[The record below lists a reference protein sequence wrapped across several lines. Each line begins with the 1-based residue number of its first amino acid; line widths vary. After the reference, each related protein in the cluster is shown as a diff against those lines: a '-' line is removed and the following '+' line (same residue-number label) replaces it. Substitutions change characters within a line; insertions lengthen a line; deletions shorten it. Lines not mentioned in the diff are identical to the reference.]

1 MGIIKK
7 CLDIFFKGKEEL
19 KKSQEGFFIF
29 LGKILYLYGNLF
41 KIKIKNF

>member
-7 CLDIFFKGKEEL
+7 CLDIFFKGKEVL
-19 KKSQEGFFIF
+19 KKSQEEFFIF

>member
-19 KKSQEGFFIF
+19 KKSQEEFFIF

>member
-7 CLDIFFKGKEEL
+7 CLDIFLKGKEKL
-19 KKSQEGFFIF
+19 KKSQEEFYIF

-41 KIKIKNF
+41 